1 MIRSLIVDRSSLPP
15 TVLDWLEA
23 NEKNMGIL
31 LYREEN
37 GKVVLER
44 LEDIDPAML
53 IRVRAN
59 MQRYRATLE
68 RLAEKQSNQQVAP
81 QARALVQS
89 T

>member
-1 MIRSLIVDRSSLPP
+1 MIRSLIVERSSLPP

-53 IRVRAN
+53 VRVRTN
-59 MQRYRATLE
+59 MQRYRPTLE
-68 RLAEKQSNQQVAP
+68 RLADS
-81 QARALVQS
+81 
-89 T
+89 